1 MNLVIVESAAKAK
14 TINKYL
20 GDKFKVIASIG
31 HVRDIKKKN
40 GIDVNKDFKIN
51 YEDNVDKAKQLSEIK
66 KNLKKANKI
75 YLATDQDREGEAIAW
90 HINSILAENN
100 NLQDIEV
107 HRITFTEITKK
118 AINLAIDNPRN
129 IDMSLV
135 NAYQARRAL
144 DYLMGYSL
152 SPLLIRKFPGCK
164 SAGRV
169 QSVALKLISERENEI
184 QKFNPIEY
192 WNISIE
198 LTTDKNEKIEA
209 RLKNAYKSKIGKLDI
224 KSEKEAD
231 KIIKDLKSSKLFIK
245 DILTKQKQ
253 LSPSPPFITS
263 SLQLE
268 ANNRLGFSPKVT
280 MSLAQKLYEG
290 ININGENQG
299 LITYMRTDSTNLS
312 IEFITE
318 ARNIIKNRFGKEYL
332 NETIRN
338 YKNKVKN
345 AQEAHEAI
353 RPSDPSISPEML
365 PKNLDNDL
373 INLYSLIWKRSLASQ
388 SSNAISET
396 LSINIE
402 DEKNNFDLYSSFTK
416 IVFLGFRKIYNV
428 LETNTSF
435 EKKVME
441 QISKNSILKN
451 IDCLKSQHFTE
462 PPPRYSETSLI
473 KKLEEYGIGRPSTY
487 AKIMEKNQQRGY
499 VKLISKR
506 FHPQPSGRIVTTFL
520 DNYFNLYMDY
530 NFTAQK
536 EDELDLVSQGEKD
549 WKSVLYD
556 FWDDFSKRV
565 DTTLKLSNTNVYDYI
580 NEAMKEYLFPKKEG
594 NTCPCG
600 KSNLSIKMRKN
611 GSGPFVACT
620 NYPECDYIRSEVFAN
635 EKSEE
640 ELFENKVLG
649 KDNDVEVLLKKGP
662 YGPYVQLGSDK
673 EDKKSLKRAS
683 IPKNISIK
691 DINLSLAKDLLAL
704 PREVGKHPE
713 TGEIIIANNG
723 RYGPYLKYNSSFF
736 SIPKDENPLT
746 IGLNRA
752 MDILSKPKRGNRKS
766 VKPIRN
772 IGKHPKNNK
781 DISLY
786 EGKYGHYIKFNSLN
800 YSIPKKLKADQI
812 SLDEALII
820 ITKK

>member
-253 LSPSPPFITS
+253 L
-263 SLQLE
+263 
-268 ANNRLGFSPKVT
+268 NN
-280 MSLAQKLYEG
+280 
-290 ININGENQG
+290 
-299 LITYMRTDSTNLS
+299 
-312 IEFITE
+312 
-318 ARNIIKNRFGKEYL
+318 
-332 NETIRN
+332 
-338 YKNKVKN
+338 
-345 AQEAHEAI
+345 
-353 RPSDPSISPEML
+353 
-365 PKNLDNDL
+365 
-373 INLYSLIWKRSLASQ
+373 
-388 SSNAISET
+388 
-396 LSINIE
+396 
-402 DEKNNFDLYSSFTK
+402 
-416 IVFLGFRKIYNV
+416 
-428 LETNTSF
+428 
-435 EKKVME
+435 
-441 QISKNSILKN
+441 
-451 IDCLKSQHFTE
+451 
-462 PPPRYSETSLI
+462 
-473 KKLEEYGIGRPSTY
+473 
-487 AKIMEKNQQRGY
+487 
-499 VKLISKR
+499 
-506 FHPQPSGRIVTTFL
+506 
-520 DNYFNLYMDY
+520 
-530 NFTAQK
+530 
-536 EDELDLVSQGEKD
+536 
-549 WKSVLYD
+549 
-556 FWDDFSKRV
+556 
-565 DTTLKLSNTNVYDYI
+565 
-580 NEAMKEYLFPKKEG
+580 
-594 NTCPCG
+594 
-600 KSNLSIKMRKN
+600 
-611 GSGPFVACT
+611 
-620 NYPECDYIRSEVFAN
+620 
-635 EKSEE
+635 
-640 ELFENKVLG
+640 
-649 KDNDVEVLLKKGP
+649 
-662 YGPYVQLGSDK
+662 
-673 EDKKSLKRAS
+673 
-683 IPKNISIK
+683 
-691 DINLSLAKDLLAL
+691 
-704 PREVGKHPE
+704 
-713 TGEIIIANNG
+713 
-723 RYGPYLKYNSSFF
+723 
-736 SIPKDENPLT
+736 
-746 IGLNRA
+746 
-752 MDILSKPKRGNRKS
+752 
-766 VKPIRN
+766 
-772 IGKHPKNNK
+772 
-781 DISLY
+781 
-786 EGKYGHYIKFNSLN
+786 
-800 YSIPKKLKADQI
+800 
-812 SLDEALII
+812 LII
-820 ITKK
+820 